1 MQVVVKS
8 GRTTVFEGI
17 TDATGRF
24 VTPPLEPGVYSFE
37 VRIPKGFVSTA
48 RYFLALSGAKPL
60 GEAMT
65 GPRVPLMMSAE
76 VRRPTS
82 VRGQVTGRRGAIA
95 TATTTAQTAGAT
107 PTSGTTAPTAPR
119 TTTTTTASRPVPSSG
134 RSSIGLR
141 SAPLATTTPVQR
153 AIAPRTTSA
162 TPVRGAFNPT
172 RPPEAPTTGAAPGA
186 QGLSARPAGFQPRII
201 DGRRHYWVP
210 IAPGSTIGRWVP
222 ERSARAAATAA
233 PATPVQRTA
242 PRATPTPTPSPRR
255 R

>member
-1 MQVVVKS
+1 MQVAVKS
-8 GRTTVFEGI
+8 GRATVFEGI

-37 VRIPKGFVSTA
+37 VRIPKGFVSSA

-95 TATTTAQTAGAT
+95 PATTTAQTAGAT
-107 PTSGTTAPTAPR
+107 PTSGATAPTATR
-119 TTTTTTASRPVPSSG
+119 TTTTASRPVHSSG
-134 RSSIGLR
+134 RSAIGLR
-141 SAPLATTTPVQR
+141 SAPAATTTPARQ
-153 AIAPRTTSA
+153 AIAPRASSPA
-162 TPVRGAFNPT
+162 PVRGAFNPT
-172 RPPEAPTTGAAPGA
+172 RPPAAPTTGAAPGS
-186 QGLSARPAGFQPRII
+186 QGLSARPGGFQPRII

-222 ERSARAAATAA
+222 ERSGRAAATTA
-233 PATPVQRTA
+233 PATPVQRTV
-242 PRATPTPTPSPRR
+242 PRPTPTPSPRR